1 MDMEKVNF
9 NKNIKYEK
17 GKKFALRFEGIV
29 SSSNIDKERINKL
42 LDNLIN
48 SKSHTNM
55 IRNVAFIRT
64 ILKGVEEKLLVVEY
78 SDKNS
83 QEIVKYDNGN
93 LFFFNCKN
101 KNDENKNSITIEF
114 DSGNLKIFVSKKDK
128 DSILDYPHYD
138 SMNHQFNELIKHMH
152 LLKNVKPV
160 NLDMDSKALI
170 EIYKLFYDENP
181 NFSLSNI
188 NIRVQTMMSILAQFG
203 ITLGADYSFS
213 LLGKSKMPNSLYI
226 EQLVNKLFPLGEITD
241 VDDPIKLA
249 DEPKKIIK
257 IVGECVREVINDG
270 YNKDDALI
278 TISKVIHAGRY
289 DLSSNSNVKEL
300 SNFTNRT
307 QNEVE
312 SSIRLVKR
320 IEKKLNSDKIRKI
333 F

>member
-9 NKNIKYEK
+9 NKNITENE
-17 GKKFALRFEGIV
+17 KKFALRFEGIE
-29 SSSNIDKERINKL
+29 SSSNIDKEKINKL
-42 LDNLIN
+42 LDNFVN

-64 ILKGVEEKLLVVEY
+64 ILKEFEEKLLVVEY

-93 LFFFNCKN
+93 LFFFHFK
-101 KNDENKNSITIEF
+101 NKNSITIEF

-138 SMNHQFNELIKHMH
+138 SMNHQLNELIKHMH

-181 NFSLSNI
+181 DFSLSNI

-213 LLGKSKMPNSLYI
+213 LLEKSKMPNSLYI

-241 VDDPIKLA
+241 VDEPIKLA

-289 DLSSNSNVKEL
+289 SLSSNSNVKEL
-300 SNFTNRT
+300 SHFTNLT

-320 IEKKLNSDKIRKI
+320 IEEKLNNDK
-333 F
+333 

>member
-9 NKNIKYEK
+9 NKNITENE
-17 GKKFALRFEGIV
+17 KKFALRFEGIE
-29 SSSNIDKERINKL
+29 SSSNIDKEKINKL
-42 LDNLIN
+42 LDNFVN

-64 ILKGVEEKLLVVEY
+64 ILKEFEEKLLVVEY

-93 LFFFNCKN
+93 LFFFHFK
-101 KNDENKNSITIEF
+101 NKNSITIEF

-138 SMNHQFNELIKHMH
+138 SMNHQLNELIKHMH

-181 NFSLSNI
+181 DFSLSNI

-213 LLGKSKMPNSLYI
+213 LLEKSKMPNSLYI

-241 VDDPIKLA
+241 IDEPIKLA

-289 DLSSNSNVKEL
+289 SLSSNSNVKEL
-300 SNFTNRT
+300 SHFTNLT

-320 IEKKLNSDKIRKI
+320 IEEKLNNDK
-333 F
+333 